1 MKQLTAFF
9 LILNMLLL
17 TSCHQQ
23 YLETV
28 FFSMDTYVTI
38 NVADEGCKTDEITGL
53 VKKIEK
59 AVSRTDPGSDIY
71 RFNNSKYGTE
81 VSQITIDI
89 LSAALAAA
97 KASDGLFDPT
107 IEPLVSLWEI
117 AHGEPKV
124 PSDNEIAAALTN
136 VGYGGITVDGNKIT
150 KENPAVSI
158 DLGGIGKGY
167 ACQAVIDL
175 LKERG
180 VSHGLISFGGN
191 VGVFGLKP
199 DGTGWT
205 IGVRDPDSA
214 DDIVGYLNLNE
225 GFVSV
230 SGDNE
235 RYFEID
241 GIRYHHIFDPRTGRP
256 ASNGMRSVAVVSQN
270 GTEADALS
278 TMLFVMGYK
287 KAMDFYNSGVY
298 DFEAVFITTDG
309 VFITGGLTD
318 IFKYK

>member
-1 MKQLTAFF
+1 M
-9 LILNMLLL
+9 LL
-17 TSCHQQ
+17 TSCRQQ

-28 FFSMDTYVTI
+28 FFGMDTYITI
-38 NVADEGCKTDEITGL
+38 NVADEGCKADEITGL

-59 AVSRTDPGSDIY
+59 AVSRTDPESDIY

-89 LSAALAAA
+89 LNAALDAA

-107 IEPLVSLWEI
+107 IEPLVSLWNI

-124 PSDNEIAAALTN
+124 PSDNEIAAALTS

-167 ACQAVIDL
+167 ACQAVINL

-214 DDIVGYLNLNE
+214 DDVVGYLHLNE

-241 GIRYHHIFDPRTGRP
+241 GVRYHHIFDPRTGRP
-256 ASNGMRSVAVVSQN
+256 ASNGIRSVAVVSQN

-287 KAMDFYNSGVY
+287 KAMDFCNSGVY

-309 VFITGGLTD
+309 VFVTGGLTD
-318 IFKYK
+318 IFEYK

>member
-117 AHGEPKV
+117 VHGEPKV

-214 DDIVGYLNLNE
+214 DDVVGYLHLNE